1 LAEFKIERLR
11 CLLLLRSAEVK
22 EISLLLSGVL
32 RIKIEKVCFRLRLTV
47 LGQILLL
54 REKSVLIVSV
64 AVVGL
69 ANLAASNRLL
79 LEALE
84 VILVVYRLDCHV
96 AA

>member
-1 LAEFKIERLR
+1 MAEFKIECLR
-11 CLLLLRSAEVK
+11 CFLLLRSSEVK
-22 EISLLLSGVL
+22 EVSLLLSGVL
-32 RIKIEKVCFRLRLTV
+32 RIKIEKVCFWLRLTV
-47 LGQILLL
+47 LDQILLL
-54 REKSVLIVSV
+54 REKSVLIVPV
-64 AVVGL
+64 AVVRL